1 MILTLILALCFI
13 LAILLMLYAAVALVQ
28 DKSLFG
34 SAPKDIVDAIQPRE
48 ERFKGARFL
57 GWSLIILSM
66 LILVA
71 VAVMLA
77 IRWVGVMLINALLIL
92 PAASARNM
100 VSNSRR
106 HALFSVLIALVSGI
120 AGLLAA
126 YALDT
131 SAGASIVLIASGFY
145 AFSIFFRALRK

>member
-1 MILTLILALCFI
+1 MFLNDTDLHTGHLLYPGNP
-13 LAILLMLYAAVALVQ
+13 AILYAAVALVQ

-71 VAVMLA
+71 VAVIGIWDGEPQA
-77 IRWVGVMLINALLIL
+77 TRLL
-92 PAASARNM
+92 
-100 VSNSRR
+100 
-106 HALFSVLIALVSGI
+106 
-120 AGLLAA
+120 
-126 YALDT
+126 
-131 SAGASIVLIASGFY
+131 
-145 AFSIFFRALRK
+145 